1 MRSKLAD
8 LEDAE
13 FWENDVNEQPPQDIF
28 AFNELRSCADLFRM
42 HEQKILDIQP
52 EFQRDFVWKSPD
64 QTRFIDSL
72 IKQLP
77 IPSLCFSY
85 DARQQKWLV
94 IDGLQRIS
102 TIIRLLTGADWKL
115 SKLDDVEP
123 RLCGVSAAAIK
134 TDPTLSEFYTRV
146 ENSTIPITVLRCDYS
161 NNKHLSYLFTVFHR
175 LNSTG
180 LKLNNQEIRN
190 CIFAGPFNRLL
201 RELDDNA
208 DWRKLNKMK
217 KGEYYRLQKQ
227 ELILRFFAFQD
238 KLDEYTGSLAS
249 FLNAYMGQHRFIS
262 NDVVQERRALF
273 GDTCAVLH
281 NALNASGHKNKIS
294 ITLQDALFYAAGK
307 NIAALKPMQP
317 KAVGELILK
326 VISDSA
332 FSEASLAEGLAKK
345 ERLKDRMRAAENLL
359 RDDL

>member
-1 MRSKLAD
+1 MRSQLD
-8 LEDAE
+8 VLEDAE
-13 FWENDVNEQPPQDIF
+13 FWENDVNEQPPTDIF

-52 EFQRDFVWKSPD
+52 EFQRDFVWKGPD
-64 QTRFIDSL
+64 QTRFVDSL

-85 DARQQKWLV
+85 DAKQQKWLV

-102 TIIRLLTGADWKL
+102 TIIRFLTGSDWKL
-115 SKLDDVEP
+115 SALDDIEP
-123 RLCGVSAAAIK
+123 RLSGVSAAAIK
-134 TDPTLSEFYTRV
+134 NDPALAEFYRRV

-190 CIFAGPFNRLL
+190 CIFAGPLNRLI
-201 RELDDNA
+201 RELDDNP
-208 DWRKLNKMK
+208 DWRRLNKMK

-238 KLDEYTGSLAS
+238 SLDEYTGSLAS
-249 FLNAYMGQHRFIS
+249 FLNAYMEKKRFLTDDEVERYRTHFS
-262 NDVVQERRALF
+262 DTVKVLHAGVQE
-273 GDTCAVLH
+273 C
-281 NALNASGHKNKIS
+281 GHKGKIS
-294 ITLQDALFYAAGK
+294 ITLQDALCYAIGK
-307 NIAALKPMQP
+307 TIDYSKTLSPDVIGARVN
-317 KAVGELILK
+317 AVINDPL
-326 VISDSA
+326 
-332 FSEASLAEGLAKK
+332 FSEVSLAEGLAKK
-345 ERLKDRMRAAENLL
+345 ERLKERMRAAEALFK
-359 RDDL
+359 

>member
-1 MRSKLAD
+1 MRSQLD
-8 LEDAE
+8 MLEDAA

-52 EFQRDFVWKSPD
+52 EFQRDFVWRGPD

-85 DARQQKWLV
+85 DAKQQKWLV

-102 TIIRLLTGADWKL
+102 TIIRFLTGSDWKL
-115 SKLDDVEP
+115 SRLDDIEP
-123 RLCGVSAAAIK
+123 RLSGVSAAALK
-134 TDPTLSEFYTRV
+134 NEPALAEFYRRV

-190 CIFAGPFNRLL
+190 CIFAGSFNRLI
-201 RELDDNA
+201 RELDDNP
-208 DWRKLNKMK
+208 DWRRLNKMK

-238 KLDEYTGSLAS
+238 FLDEYTGSLAS
-249 FLNAYMGQHRFIS
+249 FLNTYMQEKRFLNEVDI
-262 NDVVQERRALF
+262 EHYRKLF
-273 GDTCAVLH
+273 SDTVSVLH
-281 NALNASGHKNKIS
+281 AGIQSCGHKGKIS
-294 ITLQDALFYAAGK
+294 ITLQDSLCYAIGK
-307 NIAALKPMQP
+307 SIDQLKTRSSE
-317 KAVGELILK
+317 AVGTQINA
-326 VISDSA
+326 VINHPL

-345 ERLKDRMRAAENLL
+345 ERLKERMRAAEALFK
-359 RDDL
+359 

>member
-1 MRSKLAD
+1 MRSQLEV

-52 EFQRDFVWKSPD
+52 EFQRDFVWKGPD
-64 QTRFIDSL
+64 QTRFVDSL

-85 DARQQKWLV
+85 DAKQQKWLV

-102 TIIRLLTGADWKL
+102 TIIRFLTGADWKL
-115 SKLDDVEP
+115 SKLDDIEP

-134 TDPTLSEFYTRV
+134 TDPALAEFYTRV

-175 LNSTG
+175 LNPTG

-190 CIFAGPFNRLL
+190 CIFAGSLNRLL
-201 RELDDNA
+201 RELDDNS

-227 ELILRFFAFQD
+227 ELILRFFAFQER
-238 KLDEYTGSLAS
+238 LDHYTGSLAS
-249 FLNAYMGQHRFIS
+249 FLNTYMEQNRFLS
-262 NDVVQERRALF
+262 EAVVQKHRELFTQTCSILHGALQ
-273 GDTCAVLH
+273 
-281 NALNASGHKNKIS
+281 ASGYKGKIS
-294 ITLQDALFYAAGK
+294 ITLQDALCYAVGK
-307 NIAALKPMQP
+307 NIEDLKKRSPEAIGAQILQV
-317 KAVGELILK
+317 VG
-326 VISDSA
+326 DPA

-345 ERLKDRMRAAENLL
+345 ERLKDRMRAAEQLL
-359 RDDL
+359 K

>member
-1 MRSKLAD
+1 MRSQLD
-8 LEDAE
+8 VLEDAE

-52 EFQRDFVWKSPD
+52 EFQRDFVWKGPD

-85 DARQQKWLV
+85 DAKQQKWLV

-102 TIIRLLTGADWKL
+102 TIIRFLTGADWKL
-115 SKLDDVEP
+115 SKLEDIEP
-123 RLCGVSAAAIK
+123 RLCGVSAAALK
-134 TDPTLSEFYTRV
+134 TDPALAEFYTRV

-190 CIFAGPFNRLL
+190 CIFAGSLNRLL
-201 RELDDNA
+201 RELDDFG

-238 KLDEYTGSLAS
+238 QLDHYTGSLAS
-249 FLNAYMGQHRFIS
+249 FLNTYMEQKRFIPDA
-262 NDVVQERRALF
+262 DVENYRTLF
-273 GDTCAVLH
+273 VDTCTVLYRAVQ
-281 NALNASGHKNKIS
+281 ASGYKAKIS
-294 ITLQDALFYAAGK
+294 ITLQDALCYAVGK
-307 NIAALKPMQP
+307 NIEALKNLTSE
-317 KAVGELILK
+317 AVAEK
-326 VISDSA
+326 VLQVIANPA

-345 ERLKDRMRAAENLL
+345 ERLKERMRAAEQLFK
-359 RDDL
+359 

>member
-1 MRSKLAD
+1 MRSQLEL
-8 LEDAE
+8 LEDSE
-13 FWENDVNEQPPQDIF
+13 FWENDVNEQPPPDIF

-52 EFQRDFVWKSPD
+52 EFQRDFVWKGPD

-85 DARQQKWLV
+85 DAKQQKWLV

-102 TIIRLLTGADWKL
+102 TIIRFLTGADWKL
-115 SKLDDVEP
+115 SKLEDIEP
-123 RLCGVSAAAIK
+123 RLCGISAAAIK
-134 TDPTLSEFYTRV
+134 TDPSLAGFYTRV

-190 CIFAGPFNRLL
+190 CIFAGSLNRLL
-201 RELDDNA
+201 RELDDDSN
-208 DWRKLNKMK
+208 WRKLNKMK

-238 KLDEYTGSLAS
+238 KLDDYTGSLAS
-249 FLNAYMGQHRFIS
+249 FLNTYMEQQRFLNEEHIEEYRS
-262 NDVVQERRALF
+262 HFQDMS
-273 GDTCAVLH
+273 TVLH
-281 NALNASGHKNKIS
+281 QAIQASGYKGKIS
-294 ITLQDALFYAAGK
+294 ITLQDALCYAVGK
-307 NIAALKPMQP
+307 NIKKLKNISSTE
-317 KAVGELILK
+317 AGARIIK
-326 VISDSA
+326 VIESPS

-345 ERLKDRMRAAENLL
+345 ERLKERMRTAEQILN
-359 RDDL
+359 

>member
-1 MRSKLAD
+1 MRSQLEV

-13 FWENDVNEQPPQDIF
+13 FWENDVNEQPPPDIF

-42 HEQKILDIQP
+42 HDQKILEIQP
-52 EFQRDFVWKSPD
+52 EFQRDFVWKGPD

-85 DARQQKWLV
+85 DAKQQKWLV

-102 TIIRLLTGADWKL
+102 TIIRFLTGADWKL
-115 SKLDDVEP
+115 SKLEDIEP
-123 RLCGVSAAAIK
+123 RISGISAAAIK
-134 TDPTLSEFYTRV
+134 HDPSLIEFYRRV

-190 CIFAGPFNRLL
+190 CIFAGPLNRLL
-201 RELDDNA
+201 RELDDNP
-208 DWRKLNKMK
+208 DWRRLNKMK

-227 ELILRFFAFQD
+227 ELILRFFAFQES
-238 KLDEYTGSLAS
+238 LDEYTGSLAS
-249 FLNAYMGQHRFIS
+249 FLNTFMDKKRFMNAVDI
-262 NDVVQERRALF
+262 ERYRANF
-273 GDTCAVLH
+273 TDTARLLH
-281 NALNASGHKNKIS
+281 TGLEACGYKGKIS
-294 ITLQDALFYAAGK
+294 ITLQDALFFAAGK
-307 NIAALKPMQP
+307 ALDYLKMLPPEAIGTRMQ
-317 KAVGELILK
+317 AVIK
-326 VISDSA
+326 DPN
-332 FSEASLAEGLAKK
+332 FSEVSLAEGLAKK
-345 ERLKDRMRAAENLL
+345 ERLKDRMRAAEALF
-359 RDDL
+359 R

>member
-1 MRSKLAD
+1 MRSELEA

-52 EFQRDFVWKSPD
+52 EFQRDFVWKGPD

-85 DARQQKWLV
+85 DAKQQKWLV

-102 TIIRLLTGADWKL
+102 TIIRFLTGSDWKL
-115 SKLDDVEP
+115 SKLDDIEP
-123 RLCGVSAAAIK
+123 RLSGVSAAAIK
-134 TDPTLSEFYTRV
+134 NDPTLIEFYRRV
-146 ENSTIPITVLRCDYS
+146 ENSSIPITVLRCDYS

-190 CIFAGPFNRLL
+190 CIFAGALNRLI
-201 RELDDNA
+201 RELDDDSN
-208 DWRKLNKMK
+208 WRKINKMK

-238 KLDEYTGSLAS
+238 RLDAYTGSLAS
-249 FLNAYMGQHRFIS
+249 FLNTYMEQNRFLS
-262 NDVVQERRALF
+262 ETDVLRFRELF
-273 GDTCAVLH
+273 VGTSSVLH
-281 NALNASGHKNKIS
+281 SAMVACGHKGKIS
-294 ITLQDALFYAAGK
+294 ITLQDALLYAVGK
-307 NIAALKPMQP
+307 NLGTLKLQP
-317 KAVGELILK
+317 AEVVGARVQAVIN
-326 VISDSA
+326 DPN

-345 ERLKDRMRAAENLL
+345 QRLIDRMHTAENHFQ
-359 RDDL
+359 

>member
-1 MRSKLAD
+1 MRSQLD
-8 LEDAE
+8 MLEDAE
-13 FWENDVNEQPPQDIF
+13 FWENDVNEQPPPDIF

-42 HEQKILDIQP
+42 YEQKILDIQP
-52 EFQRDFVWKSPD
+52 EFQRDFVWKGPD

-85 DARQQKWLV
+85 DAKQQKWLV

-102 TIIRLLTGADWKL
+102 TIIRFLSGSDWNL
-115 SKLDDVEP
+115 SRLNDIEP
-123 RLCGVSAAAIK
+123 RLSGVSAAAIK
-134 TDPTLSEFYTRV
+134 NNPDLTEFYRRV

-190 CIFAGPFNRLL
+190 CIFAGPLNRLI
-201 RELDDNA
+201 RELDDNQN
-208 DWRKLNKMK
+208 WRRLNKMK

-238 KLDEYTGSLAS
+238 SLDDYTGNLAS
-249 FLNAYMGQHRFIS
+249 FLNAYMERKRFINEDEIAS
-262 NDVVQERRALF
+262 YRKIFSDTVALLQ
-273 GDTCAVLH
+273 T
-281 NALNASGHKNKIS
+281 ALLACGYKGKIS
-294 ITLQDALFYAAGK
+294 ITLQDALCYA
-307 NIAALKPMQP
+307 IAKSVDELKILSPDALGRR
-317 KAVGELILK
+317 ASN
-326 VISDSA
+326 VINNPL
-332 FSEASLAEGLAKK
+332 FSEASLSEGLAKK
-345 ERLKDRMRAAENLL
+345 EKLKERMRAAEALFK
-359 RDDL
+359 

>member
-1 MRSKLAD
+1 MRSKLDA

-13 FWENDVNEQPPQDIF
+13 FWENDVNEQPPTDIF

-52 EFQRDFVWKSPD
+52 EFQRDFSWTGPD

-85 DARQQKWLV
+85 DAKQQKWLV

-102 TIIRLLTGADWKL
+102 TIIRFLSGADWKL
-115 SKLDDVEP
+115 SKLEDVEP
-123 RLCGVSAAAIK
+123 KISGISAAAIK
-134 TDPTLSEFYTRV
+134 NDLGLAEFYRRV

-161 NNKHLSYLFTVFHR
+161 NNHHLSYLFTVFHR

-190 CIFAGPFNRLL
+190 CIFAGSLNRLI
-201 RELDDNA
+201 RQLDDDAN
-208 DWRKLNKMK
+208 WRKINKMK

-238 KLDEYTGSLAS
+238 NLDGYTGSLAS
-249 FLNAYMGQHRFIS
+249 FLNTYMEKNRFLDEEGIDKYK
-262 NDVVQERRALF
+262 NLF
-273 GDTCAVLH
+273 QRSVKVLQDS
-281 NALNASGHKNKIS
+281 LQASGYKGKMS
-294 ITLQDALFYAAGK
+294 MTLQDALCFAVAK
-307 NIAALKPMQP
+307 NIDKLVVEDPSE
-317 KAVGELILK
+317 VGKKISL
-326 VISDSA
+326 VIADQS
-332 FSEASLAEGLAKK
+332 FSEAALAEGLAKK
-345 ERLKDRMRAAENLL
+345 KRLIDRMKTAQDILK
-359 RDDL
+359 